1 MKETDK
7 SVDTGAKFPYLDILY
22 LEHPEPK
29 NHKRMSREAR
39 AGQFSPFAALTGYDE
54 QVKET
59 ARLTSKKIDL
69 DDEKKE
75 HIERFSNAFG
85 FDKDKLSR
93 IMVFHLKEE
102 KEITVTYFIPD
113 LKKSG
118 GRYQDKTGIVRKI
131 DLYNNKLIF
140 KDKTKINIE
149 DIVNINIDNLE
160 KTYF

>member
-7 SVDTGAKFPYLDILY
+7 SVGTGVKFPYLDILY

-29 NHKRMSREAR
+29 NHKRMSKEAR

-69 DDEKKE
+69 DDEEKQE
-75 HIERFSNAFG
+75 LNNRLNIIE
-85 FDKDKLSR
+85 L
-93 IMVFHLKEE
+93 HLKEE
-102 KEITVTYFIPD
+102 KEITVTYFVKD

-118 GRYQDKTGIVRKI
+118 GKYLDKTGIVRKI
-131 DLYNNKLIF
+131 DLYNNKIIF

-149 DIVNINIDNLE
+149 DILNINIDNLE

>member
-7 SVDTGAKFPYLDILY
+7 SVDIGAKFPYLDILY

-69 DDEKKE
+69 DDE
-75 HIERFSNAFG
+75 
-85 FDKDKLSR
+85 
-93 IMVFHLKEE
+93 E
-102 KEITVTYFIPD
+102 KEQLSKNKD
-113 LKKSG
+113 RLKVVLVASIILFVLDVA
-118 GRYQDKTGIVRKI
+118 QQIHLLSV
-131 DLYNNKLIF
+131 
-140 KDKTKINIE
+140 
-149 DIVNINIDNLE
+149 
-160 KTYF
+160 

>member
-7 SVDTGAKFPYLDILY
+7 SVDIGDKFPYLDILY

-69 DDEKKE
+69 DDE
-75 HIERFSNAFG
+75 
-85 FDKDKLSR
+85 
-93 IMVFHLKEE
+93 E
-102 KEITVTYFIPD
+102 KEITVTFFIPD

-118 GRYQDKTGIVRKI
+118 GKYQDKTGIVRKI

-160 KTYF
+160 KTFF

>member
-7 SVDTGAKFPYLDILY
+7 SVDIGDRFPYLDILY

-69 DDEKKE
+69 DDEEKE
-75 HIERFSNAFG
+75 QLSNKLNLIE
-85 FDKDKLSR
+85 
-93 IMVFHLKEE
+93 FHLKEE

-118 GRYQDKTGIVRKI
+118 GKYQDKTGIVRKI

>member
-1 MKETDK
+1 MICDIISE
-7 SVDTGAKFPYLDILY
+7 VRGAKTN
-22 LEHPEPK
+22 K
-29 NHKRMSREAR
+29 NVSLK
-39 AGQFSPFAALTGYDE
+39 TT
-54 QVKET
+54 VKE
-59 ARLTSKKIDL
+59 
-69 DDEKKE
+69 
-75 HIERFSNAFG
+75 
-85 FDKDKLSR
+85 
-93 IMVFHLKEE
+93 LKEYLIE
-102 KEITVTYFIPD
+102 NIKD

>member
-69 DDEKKE
+69 DDE
-75 HIERFSNAFG
+75 
-85 FDKDKLSR
+85 
-93 IMVFHLKEE
+93 E
-102 KEITVTYFIPD
+102 KEQ
-113 LKKSG
+113 LS
-118 GRYQDKTGIVRKI
+118 
-131 DLYNNKLIF
+131 NKLIF